1 MNFQARQRLQEIER
15 EMAVYMNEEI
25 EKLNKWRLLLGKY
38 AKEQISFDEG
48 SLTYMDMEEVL
59 DYLYSREYG
68 EDSGVRKEGGLGES
82 NLTITDWLNKIRKL
96 FPKETIEIMERHA
109 LENYGMSELLTDKEV
124 LERLEPNKE
133 LLKTILQLKSMM
145 KGEVLETARRIVK
158 KVAED
163 LIRQLEQELKQTL
176 LGKLDKTTSSHMPS
190 IRNLDIRKTIIKNLK
205 NYDREEQQ
213 LVLSRVYL
221 NSRVKRYN
229 TWRIIIAVDESGSML
244 DSVIHS
250 AVMASIF
257 AKLPMLDT
265 KLVIFDTNVV
275 DLSGYVNDPLETL
288 MSVQLGGGTNIAGAL
303 KYCEGLIESPH
314 RTMVV
319 LVSDLFEGGGY
330 HNLYGVSKD
339 IIESGAKLF
348 VLTALDI
355 DANPNYDRNAAA
367 RLAAMGAM
375 VAALTPEKLA
385 DWIGKVIGRS

>member
-1 MNFQARQRLQEIER
+1 
-15 EMAVYMNEEI
+15 MAIYMKEDI

-38 AKEQISFDEG
+38 AKERISFKENG
-48 SLTYMDMEEVL
+48 LTYMNMEEVL
-59 DYLYSREYG
+59 DYLYSREYT
-68 EDSGVRKEGGLGES
+68 EESGVRKEGGLGES
-82 NLTITDWLNKIRKL
+82 NLTITDWLSKIRKL

-145 KGEVLETARRIVK
+145 KGEVLDTARRIVK

-163 LIRQLEQELKQTL
+163 LISQLEQELKQTL

-190 IRNLDIRKTIIKNLK
+190 IRNLDIRKTIFKNLK
-205 NYDREEQQ
+205 NYDIKEQQ
-213 LVLSRVYL
+213 LFLSRVYF

-265 KLVIFDTNVV
+265 RLVIFDTNVV

-288 MSVQLGGGTNIAGAL
+288 MRVQLGGGTNIAGAL
-303 KYCEGLIESPH
+303 KYCEDLIENPH

-330 HNLYGVSKD
+330 HNLYQVSMD
-339 IIESGAKLF
+339 IIETGAKLF

-355 DANPNYDRNAAA
+355 EANPNYDRNAAA
-367 RLAAMGAM
+367 RLASMGAM

-385 DWIGKVIGRS
+385 DWIGKVIG

>member
-1 MNFQARQRLQEIER
+1 MKED
-15 EMAVYMNEEI
+15 I

-38 AKEQISFDEG
+38 AKERISFKENG
-48 SLTYMDMEEVL
+48 LTYMNMEEVL
-59 DYLYSREYG
+59 DYLYSREYT
-68 EDSGVRKEGGLGES
+68 EESGVRKEGGLGES
-82 NLTITDWLNKIRKL
+82 NLTITDWLSKIRKL

-145 KGEVLETARRIVK
+145 KGEVLDTARRIVK

-163 LIRQLEQELKQTL
+163 LISQLEQELKQTL

-190 IRNLDIRKTIIKNLK
+190 IRNLDIRKTIFKNLK
-205 NYDREEQQ
+205 NYDIKEQQ
-213 LVLSRVYL
+213 LFLSRVYF

-265 KLVIFDTNVV
+265 RLVIFDTNVV

-288 MSVQLGGGTNIAGAL
+288 MRVQLGGGTNIAGAL
-303 KYCEGLIESPH
+303 KYCEDLIENPH

-330 HNLYGVSKD
+330 HNLYQVSMD
-339 IIESGAKLF
+339 IIETGAKLF

-355 DANPNYDRNAAA
+355 EANPNYDRNAAA
-367 RLAAMGAM
+367 RLASMGAM

-385 DWIGKVIGRS
+385 DWIGKVIG